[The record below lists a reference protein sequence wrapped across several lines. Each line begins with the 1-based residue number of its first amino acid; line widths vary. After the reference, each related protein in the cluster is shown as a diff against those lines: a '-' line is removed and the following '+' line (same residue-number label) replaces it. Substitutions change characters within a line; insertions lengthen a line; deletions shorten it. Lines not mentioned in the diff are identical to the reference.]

1 MKRIFKQPGILKKYT
16 LMSHIVSGFEL
27 CPKLK
32 DVEDEQ
38 EYTINNADTSLII
51 NYKEFGGIDEDFDFD
66 EEKEKNLLICVN
78 RVSANI
84 NQIARRVNSSGNIY
98 EEDIRSI
105 QEGVDELRQQ
115 VKSFLFL
122 LQKLKP

>member
-1 MKRIFKQPGILKKYT
+1 MSRKKEYYT
-16 LMSHIVSGFEL
+16 FPVHFTEEEKELLERKFSFSGFRSKKRFIKKMILEGMVL
-27 CPKLK
+27 
-32 DVEDEQ
+32 Q
-38 EYTINNADTSLII
+38 
-51 NYKEFGGIDEDFDFD
+51 FD
-66 EEKEKNLLICVN
+66 EEKEKNLLLCVN

-98 EEDIRSI
+98 EEDIRSV

>member
-1 MKRIFKQPGILKKYT
+1 MNENTRKGYIQIRLNDEEKLLLEQKY
-16 LMSHIVSGFEL
+16 LLSGCKSRSRFVR
-27 CPKLK
+27 KM
-32 DVEDEQ
+32 
-38 EYTINNADTSLII
+38 II
-51 NYKEFGGIDEDFDFD
+51 EGMVLNFG